1 MSFIDIR
8 DSAQLTRQ
16 VQGWLRD
23 LSRWTS
29 DPTLSVATDGTYGS
43 TTADAVKSFQ
53 RSNGLE
59 PTGNTD
65 LETWNKLSAS
75 HSALAEQYAPANGI
89 RPFQGDFSTTVSPGE
104 RSILVYFIQIML
116 NELRLYYDAYGYIP
130 LSGRYDLSTENA
142 VKEFQSASGMENTG
156 HIDNK
161 TWNRMADEFILSVR
175 EGGFQ

>member
-75 HSALAEQYAPANGI
+75 
-89 RPFQGDFSTTVSPGE
+89 
-104 RSILVYFIQIML
+104 
-116 NELRLYYDAYGYIP
+116 RL
-130 LSGRYDLSTENA
+130 
-142 VKEFQSASGMENTG
+142 
-156 HIDNK
+156 
-161 TWNRMADEFILSVR
+161 
-175 EGGFQ
+175 